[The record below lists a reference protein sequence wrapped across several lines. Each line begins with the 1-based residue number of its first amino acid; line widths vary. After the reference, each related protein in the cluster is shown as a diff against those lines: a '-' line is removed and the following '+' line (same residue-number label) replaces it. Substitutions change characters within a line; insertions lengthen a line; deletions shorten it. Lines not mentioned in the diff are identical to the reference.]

1 MFFSHDED
9 KEQSLGNGV
18 KMNLIIKSFEELTT
32 TELYEILR
40 VRAEVF
46 VVEQDCVYQD
56 LDGLDY
62 NSMHVFLEQDG
73 KVQAY
78 LRVFLREEK
87 EKVVQIGR
95 VLTYKRGAGLG
106 LELLLQGIEVAKSY
120 FQAKKLYLEA
130 QVYAIGFY
138 EKAGFKVVSEEFLED
153 GIPHV
158 CMELGR

>member
-1 MFFSHDED
+1 MDMV
-9 KEQSLGNGV
+9 K
-18 KMNLIIKSFEELTT
+18 KMNLVIKSFGELTT

-46 VVEQDCVYQD
+46 VVEQECVYQD

-62 NSMHVFLEQDG
+62 DSMHVFLEQDG

-95 VLTYKRGAGLG
+95 VLTYKRGVGLG
-106 LELLLQGIEVAKSY
+106 LELLLKGIEVAKTF

-158 CMELGR
+158 CMELEIE

>member
-1 MFFSHDED
+1 
-9 KEQSLGNGV
+9 
-18 KMNLIIKSFEELTT
+18 MNLVIKSFGELTT

-73 KVQAY
+73 RVQAY

-95 VLTYKRGAGLG
+95 VLTYKRGTGLG
-106 LELLLQGIEVAKSY
+106 LELLIKGIEVAKTY
-120 FQAKKLYLEA
+120 FRAKKLYLEA

-138 EKAGFKVVSEEFLED
+138 EKVGFKVVSEEFLED

-158 CMELGR
+158 CMELVC